1 MLRIQGAV
9 RKLFALGTV
18 GALAVALSGCVVIN
32 GTSSS
37 QPQSMGPVNLTVSAC
52 SDGSPSCVGKSNTGS
67 IYEFI
72 EKEEVATEML
82 LAVRLPGGSTPPES
96 LVATLG
102 GGGSLAFSRS
112 ASYEAELE
120 ALEPAPP
127 GERWWG
133 WISAATVYTE
143 KGKQSFTTTI
153 PTTLPRPADGG
164 PLESP
169 LHWRPVVGSRL
180 DEAKLPAGRPVR
192 CGTSNDDLYTG
203 YSETESAG
211 STVVCIDSPT
221 PEATRG
227 FLTASFTDFG
237 IVGSAVQAT
246 PASTVSAAFVAKR
259 TGAVDPAT
267 VFSLAATTGI
277 PGGSVTIDRSSVS
290 LGGDSTNPVLATIGV
305 PAGTP
310 PGTYPV
316 TLSATAPGKPD
327 RSGTVTVTIPGTAPD
342 IRGASLTHRRFRTK
356 AGRKARSGKRRP
368 PIGNK
373 AHGRPLDR
381 RSAHDRRLPARQAP
395 EEAGHRQPAAERR
408 QEPDYDQGTN
418 RQDQTQARPLPART
432 GRHQRR
438 RLVGRET
445 AHVHRRQ
452 GLTR

>member
-9 RKLFALGTV
+9 RKLFALGV
-18 GALAVALSGCVVIN
+18 AGALAFALSGCLVIN
-32 GTSSS
+32 GTNSG
-37 QPQSMGPVNLTVSAC
+37 QPQSMGPINLTVSAC

-72 EKEEVATEML
+72 EKEEVATQLL
-82 LAVRLPGGSTPPES
+82 LAVRLPTGSTPPES

-143 KGKQSFTTTI
+143 KGKQSFTATI
-153 PTTLPRPADGG
+153 PATLPRPADGG

-169 LHWRPVVGSRL
+169 MHWRPVVGSRL
-180 DEAKLPAGRPVR
+180 DEAKLPAGRPVK
-192 CGTSNDDLYTG
+192 CGTANDDLYTG

-211 STVVCIDSPT
+211 STVVCVDSPT
-221 PEATRG
+221 AESTRG

-237 IVGSAVQAT
+237 VVGSAVQAT
-246 PASTVSAAFVAKR
+246 PGSTVSAAFVAKR
-259 TGAVDPAT
+259 SGPVDPAT
-267 VFSLAATTGI
+267 VFSLAATSAI
-277 PGGSVTIDRSSVS
+277 PGGFVTIDRSSVS

-305 PAGTP
+305 PAGTA

-327 RSGTVTVTIPGTAPD
+327 RSGTVTVTIPGKPPV
-342 IRGASLTHRRFRTK
+342 IRSASLTHQTIPSR
-356 AGRKARSGKRRP
+356 GRKGKAARANGDRRWERSSRSTSPTPPSSRSRSSVSASAASCSAPTAGSSTREGARSRSGDGSGRSSSSPATTGSSWSPPPTASRP
-368 PIGNK
+368 
-373 AHGRPLDR
+373 RP
-381 RSAHDRRLPARQAP
+381 S
-395 EEAGHRQPAAERR
+395 
-408 QEPDYDQGTN
+408 
-418 RQDQTQARPLPART
+418 
-432 GRHQRR
+432 
-438 RLVGRET
+438 V
-445 AHVHRRQ
+445 
-452 GLTR
+452 